1 MAVRRSDL
9 TTPLAAGE
17 HGAMGCRPF
26 SWTWFGAGFLV
37 SFAASA
43 QGAPPPGATFP
54 PLPAGS
60 AAVPPAAPPGSAP
73 PAPPAPVAPAA
84 VAPAAPVAPT
94 AVAPAAPAPA
104 GYPPP
109 VYPPPAAVPQ
119 PAGAPFVASNSYAF
133 APRPRLVWP
142 EDAAV
147 QSSPFMDATISLIS
161 LEDRFFDPLVVGV
174 GFGAYLGR
182 LVRVVARLEM
192 PSTSDGEQYY
202 DGGYTPGYAPRDT
215 GAVTLLYGGS
225 VGIVA
230 AHSVAFV
237 FSPGVTFLR
246 TDVSG
251 YGSMLGV
258 AIPFEWT
265 TSKGLRFGL
274 EVGVGRAFGGSQE
287 YECTFGPN
295 CVVGETKEED
305 RDDARALTLRFELGF
320 GFNHPPPETSPPG
333 RAPEPS
339 PEPWPYQRPGSAL
352 PPPAFQGPPP
362 ATTPAPAPAATP
374 GF

>member
-1 MAVRRSDL
+1 
-9 TTPLAAGE
+9 
-17 HGAMGCRPF
+17 MGCTPF

-37 SFAASA
+37 SLAASA

-60 AAVPPAAPPGSAP
+60 AAIPPAAPPGSTPTAAP
-73 PAPPAPVAPAA
+73 TPVAPTPTAPPAPVAPA
-84 VAPAAPVAPT
+84 PVAPT
-94 AVAPAAPAPA
+94 PAPA
-104 GYPPP
+104 GYPPA
-109 VYPPPAAVPQ
+109 VYPPPAAVPP
-119 PAGAPFVASNSYAF
+119 PASAPFVASNHYAF
-133 APRPRLVWP
+133 APTPRQVWP

-161 LEDRFFDPLVVGV
+161 LEDRFLDPLVFGI

-192 PSTSDGEQYY
+192 PSTSDGDERY
-202 DGGYTPGYAPRDT
+202 DDSGYTSGYSPESA
-215 GAVTLLYGGS
+215 GSVTLLYGGS

-246 TDVSG
+246 TDVAE
-251 YGSMLGV
+251 YGNMLGV

-274 EVGVGRAFGGSQE
+274 EVGVGRAFGGSQK

-295 CVVGETKEED
+295 CVVGETKEVD

-320 GFNHPPPETSPPG
+320 GFNHPPPEKSRPV
-333 RAPEPS
+333 RLPEPS
-339 PEPWPYQRPGSAL
+339 PEPWRNQHPGVAL
-352 PPPAFQGPPP
+352 PPPAYQP
-362 ATTPAPAPAATP
+362 PAPAPAPSVTP